1 MRFKDYIFK
10 HLKNQKQNLQDA
22 VIDIPRQTYA
32 VGVFSN
38 PEDKDPKI
46 KPEIIGMIMK
56 QFTEFKKEYPI
67 LDYSLIGSILTK
79 RYRDDADLDI
89 NVLFDVRKEKQEEER
104 LRLSQKYLSA
114 KSPDSVNGKLIPGT
128 RHPINYYFITDK
140 QTYDDQNKK
149 ADAVFDIGKNK
160 FVKRPEDFE
169 FDPSLYV
176 KDFEKKVQE
185 IDVIKGELKRDIID
199 YKELKGLTTNDVL
212 DLQDKVKDKLEE
224 IEDSIEDIIKIG
236 DVVIA
241 DRRKAFDS
249 DMSPDE
255 IRKYGIKNRLPKGV
269 FYKKLEKYHFITL
282 CKN

>member
-89 NVLFDVRKEKQEEER
+89 NVL
-104 LRLSQKYLSA
+104 
-114 KSPDSVNGKLIPGT
+114 SVSYT
-128 RHPINYYFITDK
+128 H
-140 QTYDDQNKK
+140 
-149 ADAVFDIGKNK
+149 
-160 FVKRPEDFE
+160 
-169 FDPSLYV
+169 
-176 KDFEKKVQE
+176 
-185 IDVIKGELKRDIID
+185 
-199 YKELKGLTTNDVL
+199 LT
-212 DLQDKVKDKLEE
+212 
-224 IEDSIEDIIKIG
+224 
-236 DVVIA
+236 
-241 DRRKAFDS
+241 
-249 DMSPDE
+249 
-255 IRKYGIKNRLPKGV
+255 LPTILLV
-269 FYKKLEKYHFITL
+269 
-282 CKN
+282 